1 MRAIS
6 SSTDAHGVRYTEKIK
21 RIQKIKRVNE
31 VEKKEK
37 ITPVGYYEERG
48 MTEED
53 KERKTSMTPQ
63 EAFRKEMAQR
73 GNSKIY
79 SKLQNKENNKEEKSK
94 ETKKEDQESER

>member
-1 MRAIS
+1 MRSIS
-6 SSTDAHGVRYTEKIK
+6 SSLDVHGISYTEKIK
-21 RIQKIKRVNE
+21 RIERIKRVNE
-31 VEKKEK
+31 VKKKEK
-37 ITPVGYYEERG
+37 ITPVGHYEERG

-73 GNSKIY
+73 GNSKVY
-79 SKLQNKENNKEEKSK
+79 SKLQNKENNEKEKNK